1 MIYLSEIFLRH
12 SLDIGSLVFTWLDWA
27 YILTFEFLCAGLN
40 FETSDLV
47 TFCLVG
53 VSFWDLLVL
62 LFLFLHVRFFI
73 KMFSSI
79 PPPLISPKLCS
90 CNCEKLF
97 PNSPPPYSAIT
108 NNFKPEPKST
118 RPEVSEADPQRNKSN
133 TNFWSVQNK
142 SWKYIK
148 YSNIQTSVI
157 YGWKAYTICEN
168 NVYLRI
174 AEPQTSATATA
185 SLW

>member
-1 MIYLSEIFLRH
+1 MKC
-12 SLDIGSLVFTWLDWA
+12 LDELK
-27 YILTFEFLCAGLN
+27 
-40 FETSDLV
+40 
-47 TFCLVG
+47 
-53 VSFWDLLVL
+53 WDVWVELGWVM
-62 LFLFLHVRFFI
+62 
-73 KMFSSI
+73 K
-79 PPPLISPKLCS
+79 K
-90 CNCEKLF
+90 
-97 PNSPPPYSAIT
+97 
-108 NNFKPEPKST
+108 

>member
-1 MIYLSEIFLRH
+1 MRFIFEYFWRHSWHVFTLIQNNSEFLVCLSVCYFVTSLMKLDKYGDVSIFGWDIFLNFFRH
-12 SLDIGSLVFTWLDWA
+12 SWDTGSLVFTLLGWT

-108 NNFKPEPKST
+108 NNFKPEPKSKIMAMI
-118 RPEVSEADPQRNKSN
+118 RLPEVFN
-133 TNFWSVQNK
+133 
-142 SWKYIK
+142 
-148 YSNIQTSVI
+148 
-157 YGWKAYTICEN
+157 C
-168 NVYLRI
+168 
-174 AEPQTSATATA
+174 
-185 SLW
+185 